1 MTITVNELKM
11 LKFKAFSS
19 HPWIQANVGRSLSHI
34 RREMGEDAWA
44 LLTVSLE
51 KARATKDTGLWHS
64 VIDPL
69 ITKVIKDSEEKRLAD
84 LETERLE
91 EEKRLQAEAA
101 ARIITENIVRVSPL
115 TGSRSNM
122 IVKRIK
128 R

>member
-1 MTITVNELKM
+1 
-11 LKFKAFSS
+11 
-19 HPWIQANVGRSLSHI
+19 
-34 RREMGEDAWA
+34 MGEDAWA